1 MTRRNSAKGK
11 IIGAIVVIV
20 IVAAAAWWYF
30 TRMPGV
36 DFSRRGPEPSGPAKA
51 STAPPPIEH
60 PISEAQTSPAPAT
73 TTPLPPLDT
82 SDDTVASALASIPG
96 ADGLA
101 GLLLSRGLIPHIV
114 ATVDALPRHTI
125 GASILPLRTPKGTF
139 TVDTSSGKPMLDSKD
154 FTRYDPYMQIAQA
167 VDPRTLVTWYV
178 HWYPLFQQ
186 AYRELGYPQGYFNDR
201 LIAAI
206 DDMLAAPNAQPPAGR
221 HPGRALRVRRSDLGI
236 VVGGPETDDP
246 HRPRERARVEGQ
258 AAQHPCAAAGSGAGV
273 PHGRG
278 NAAGGAFVLSLS
290 DFCPSFRRESGKTA
304 GSRGSPT
311 AQKRSTVWPS
321 AAPSGPKGYS
331 SMRPP
336 RSRDSAINVVARVP

>member
-1 MTRRNSAKGK
+1 VTRRNSAKGK

-20 IVAAAAWWYF
+20 IVALAAWWYF

-36 DFSRRGPEPSGPAKA
+36 DFSRQGPAPSGPAKA
-51 STAPPPIEH
+51 STAPAPIEH

-73 TTPLPPLDT
+73 TAPLPALDI
-82 SDDTVASALASIPG
+82 SDNAVASALAAIPG

-114 ATVDALPRHTI
+114 ATVDALPRRSI

-139 TVDTSSGKPMLDSKD
+139 AVDTSSGKPMLDSKD
-154 FTRYDPYMQIAQA
+154 FARYDPYMKIAEA

-206 DDMLAAPNAQPPAGR
+206 DDMLAAPNAQPPIALTATADGHYVFTDPTWESLSVGQKLMIR
-221 HPGRALRVRRSDLGI
+221 IGPEHERMLKAKLRSIRALLL
-236 VVGGPETDDP
+236 
-246 HRPRERARVEGQ
+246 GQ
-258 AAQHPCAAAGSGAGV
+258 APALRGQPAQA
-273 PHGRG
+273 
-278 NAAGGAFVLSLS
+278 
-290 DFCPSFRRESGKTA
+290 
-304 GSRGSPT
+304 
-311 AQKRSTVWPS
+311 PS
-321 AAPSGPKGYS
+321 AA
-331 SMRPP
+331 
-336 RSRDSAINVVARVP
+336 SAPAPATTAQ